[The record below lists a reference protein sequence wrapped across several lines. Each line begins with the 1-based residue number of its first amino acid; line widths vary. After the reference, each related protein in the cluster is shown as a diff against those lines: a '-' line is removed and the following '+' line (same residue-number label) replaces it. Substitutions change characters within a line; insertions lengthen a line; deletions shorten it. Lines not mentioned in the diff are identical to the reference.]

1 MKDNKLYHESFEYK
15 SEYDSEMLGT
25 TGIDVSSKKEVC
37 HTCRGN
43 GRHFR
48 TDLDEQ
54 AMVDSFRDDCDD
66 DGFNAYTNGAFDQVC
81 GECKGERVVD
91 EIDWDTVPSWAK
103 DCIEEWDADKRF
115 DEQVRLA
122 ENGYRY

>member
-1 MKDNKLYHESFEYK
+1 MRNRLYHESFEYQ
-15 SEYDSEMLGT
+15 SDYDSETLGT
-25 TGIDVSSKKEVC
+25 TGINVSSKREVC
-37 HTCRGN
+37 HTCRGY
-43 GRHFR
+43 GRHF
-48 TDLDEQ
+48 T
-54 AMVDSFRDDCDD
+54 
-66 DGFNAYTNGAFDQVC
+66 AYTNGAFDQVC
-81 GECKGERVVD
+81 SECNGERVVD